1 METLEKEILEA
12 MRQQP
17 EWTPE
22 GKIWRFHWGGKAWTR
37 AYILE
42 NWDRDEEMR
51 KSIVEAVLALKLHR
65 LGRGPPE

>member
-1 METLEKEILEA
+1 MEALERDILEA

-17 EWTPE
+17 ERTPE
-22 GKIWRFHWGGKAWTR
+22 GELWRFHWEGRAWTR

-51 KSIVEAVLALKLHR
+51 KSIVEAVLALKLHL